1 MIHSARLEGGQGLPG
16 WLEFDA
22 ETLVFQG
29 VPPAGSAEET
39 VLILR
44 ATDFDG
50 AWAET
55 RLVLKH
61 AVEA

>member
-1 MIHSARLEGGQGLPG
+1 
-16 WLEFDA
+16 
-22 ETLVFQG
+22 
-29 VPPAGSAEET
+29 VPPGAGPET
-39 VLILR
+39 VLRLR

-61 AVEA
+61 DF